1 MSYQELM
8 TAIERKLSER
18 LAERSNELGRLH
30 AELVGGESQET
41 LVTRERIRVVNRQIS
56 KLANALADMAE
67 AAGAN

>member
-30 AELVGGESQET
+30 AELLGGESQAT
-41 LVTRERIRVVNRQIS
+41 LTTRERIRVVNRQIA
-56 KLANALADMAE
+56 KLANAIADMAE